1 MTAVSLELR
10 RAEQLLR
17 EFTERRS
24 PIHVRDQ
31 VSVRYRTRGASV
43 TMFERRAAWRKPGE
57 WTEHHVAQIRRRK
70 TGEWALYWRDRNGRW
85 HKYDQVR
92 PMKELPVILAEL
104 DRDRTGVFWG

>member
-1 MTAVSLELR
+1 
-10 RAEQLLR
+10 
-17 EFTERRS
+17 
-24 PIHVRDQ
+24 
-31 VSVRYRTRGASV
+31 
-43 TMFERRAAWRKPGE
+43 
-57 WTEHHVAQIRRRK
+57 VAQIRRQK